1 MTVHSRFPRYH
12 PTRPSPTVRSPAQE
26 KIRCLPVLTRRRGQV
41 YLPDKAGVRLATR
54 GCSSFRNPYRPLTLR
69 RLSATTILNYSSR
82 HSLFRNIALL
92 YPALES
98 CQELHKNLIDFIFPG
113 ALSSC
118 RLREKDVIIGM
129 NLIGQAVQRI
139 AIVIKTGRGCFGPL
153 LFARQQA
160 VDDWIF

>member
-1 MTVHSRFPRYH
+1 MPAGSNAPPR
-12 PTRPSPTVRSPAQE
+12 P
-26 KIRCLPVLTRRRGQV
+26 V

-98 CQELHKNLIDFIFPG
+98 CQRAPQKFDRLYFSG
-113 ALSSC
+113 ALSAAGYE
-118 RLREKDVIIGM
+118 RKML
-129 NLIGQAVQRI
+129 
-139 AIVIKTGRGCFGPL
+139 
-153 LFARQQA
+153 
-160 VDDWIF
+160 